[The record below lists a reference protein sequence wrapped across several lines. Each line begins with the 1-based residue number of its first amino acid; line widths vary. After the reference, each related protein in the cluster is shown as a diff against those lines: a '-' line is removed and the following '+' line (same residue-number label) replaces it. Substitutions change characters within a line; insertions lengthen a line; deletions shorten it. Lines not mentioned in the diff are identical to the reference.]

1 MGKIKDINDLVN
13 ATFQVKKFF
22 RDTKKQYNLNY
33 EEIYILNYI
42 VKSKKDEITSKEIA
56 TYSEFKP
63 YYLTKALQKLKD
75 LQLLSKKR
83 SIQDERTV
91 IVYVTKEQRGRIN
104 ALIAELEKY
113 IQQNDDGVNE

>member
-1 MGKIKDINDLVN
+1 MGQIKDINDLVN

-22 RDTKKQYNLNY
+22 KDTKKKYNLNY

-75 LQLLSKKR
+75 LNLLSKKR
-83 SIQDERTV
+83 SVHDERTV
-91 IVYVTKEQRGRIN
+91 IVFVSDEQREKIEK
-104 ALIAELEKY
+104 LILELENY
-113 IQQNDDGVNE
+113 IK

>member
-42 VKSKKDEITSKEIA
+42 ARSKTNEITSKEIA

-75 LQLLSKKR
+75 LNLLSKKR
-83 SIQDERTV
+83 SVHDERTV
-91 IVYVTKEQRGRIN
+91 IVFVSDEQREKIEK
-104 ALIAELEKY
+104 LILELENY
-113 IQQNDDGVNE
+113 IK

>member
-1 MGKIKDINDLVN
+1 MGQIKDINDLVN

-22 RDTKKQYNLNY
+22 KDTKKKYNLNY

-42 VKSKKDEITSKEIA
+42 VKSKKDEIA

-91 IVYVTKEQRGRIN
+91 IVYVTKEQRERIN

-113 IQQNDDGVNE
+113 IQ

>member
-1 MGKIKDINDLVN
+1 MGQIKDINDLVN

-22 RDTKKQYNLNY
+22 KDTKKKYNLNY
-33 EEIYILNYI
+33 EEIYILNHI
-42 VKSKKDEITSKEIA
+42 LKSESNEISSKEIA
-56 TYSEFKP
+56 TCSEFKP

-113 IQQNDDGVNE
+113 IQ

>member
-1 MGKIKDINDLVN
+1 MLRFFESNCKSFNFCNDLVN

-22 RDTKKQYNLNY
+22 KDTKKKYNLNY
-33 EEIYILNYI
+33 EEVYILNYI
-42 VKSKKDEITSKEIA
+42 ARSKTNEITSKEIA

-83 SIQDERTV
+83 SIQDERIV
-91 IVYVTKEQRGRIN
+91 IVYVTDEQRDKIN
-104 ALIAELEKY
+104 KLIAELEKY
-113 IQQNDDGVNE
+113 IK

>member
-1 MGKIKDINDLVN
+1 MGQIKDINDLVN

-33 EEIYILNYI
+33 EEIYILNHI
-42 VKSKKDEITSKEIA
+42 LKSESNEISSKEIA
-56 TYSEFKP
+56 TCSEFKP
-63 YYLTKALQKLKD
+63 HYLTKALQKLKD

-91 IVYVTKEQRGRIN
+91 IVYVTKEQRERIN

-113 IQQNDDGVNE
+113 IQ